1 MSVRNIYTK
10 IVTNDDDSTVYEADA
25 ILGISIQRSI
35 TDGSAG
41 IGYTQSDRLSFTVVA
56 ADKLPRG
63 TRTTVYV
70 KIDDQAQKRLGRF
83 YVDECTRDGST
94 MRVTAYDKMYWQDK
108 AHVRFNGKSSI
119 GLAALTF
126 PCKMQDVLD
135 YICTLRGFSCDFV
148 CEDFDV
154 VKKPLKSD
162 ETPFTVREL
171 LGFIAASHGCN
182 AKFDDDGKLVFKR
195 FEVSNKQFTA
205 SDVTDITIDD
215 SEPYEVIG
223 VQFTIDGDNPPV
235 TILDGV
241 RVYPET
247 VDDDDVRI
255 IRCYNAL
262 ATWAIVNHA
271 WSQINKLK
279 YYGGSITQR
288 GTGDNEC
295 GDLITV
301 QNLKYPAD
309 TETYRMCITDI
320 TYSITPER
328 GFMETLS
335 SQVIKESGHSNGSVP
350 ANTKKSGVGEN
361 VGSHNERFNDYSG
374 NTITGGDYNS
384 ASGHGNTL
392 TNCQNTHCGGNGNT
406 LDKVYQSAVFGDC
419 NRFTSTQYSIV
430 AGGSNKN
437 CQVGVGAGS
446 VDYSAVFGHS
456 NSIFARLAHS
466 LLCGSQNTV
475 NGQVHNSII
484 ASYLSTIY
492 KAYCAIVAGEYADM
506 PANNNY
512 RIAIGN
518 GSSGAPQNCFTV
530 DSAGDVT
537 ARAYN
542 TFGADYAEYFEW
554 LDGNPDSEDRRGMLV
569 TLNGDKLVPAHGDDF
584 LGAVSACPSVVGNAF
599 ENYWHGKYKTD
610 VFGAVLLDKDGKPI
624 ISDGFD
630 PSRIYI
636 PRSKRPEWS
645 PIGLVGKLV
654 ITDNGKCKVGEYVS
668 AMEGRGVP
676 CNKRT
681 NARVIRRVDERHVE
695 ITIGIGGQKW

>member
-1 MSVRNIYTK
+1 MITSV
-10 IVTNDDDSTVYEADA
+10 
-25 ILGISIQRSI
+25 LC
-35 TDGSAG
+35 AG
-41 IGYTQSDRLSFTVVA
+41 L
-56 ADKLPRG
+56 
-63 TRTTVYV
+63 
-70 KIDDQAQKRLGRF
+70 
-83 YVDECTRDGST
+83 
-94 MRVTAYDKMYWQDK
+94 
-108 AHVRFNGKSSI
+108 
-119 GLAALTF
+119 
-126 PCKMQDVLD
+126 
-135 YICTLRGFSCDFV
+135 
-148 CEDFDV
+148 
-154 VKKPLKSD
+154 LKSD

-374 NTITGGDYNS
+374 NAITSQYSMYDYNS
-384 ASGHGNTL
+384 TNGKDNSIINSFASHTDGCEN
-392 TNCQNTHCGGNGNT
+392 QIENGNCAFAFGLRNILKAYST
-406 LDKVYQSAVFGDC
+406 YGINIAAVFGDS
-419 NRFTSTQYSIV
+419 NKFAKVNSGFV
-430 AGGSNKN
+430 AGFGNK
-437 CQVGVGAGS
+437 GYADGETTGTI
-446 VDYSAVFGHS
+446 DYSVIFGHL
-456 NSIFARLAHS
+456 NNIFSRLAYS
-466 LLCGSQNTV
+466 LLVGSQNTV
-475 NGQVHNSII
+475 RGEVQNSII